1 MKVLFWNI
9 RGMGKKSRVGLL
21 KEHMFKEQ
29 VDIVGIQETIKQT
42 FMEGDLA
49 TLSNGRPFQ

>member
-1 MKVLFWNI
+1 MKALFWNI

-29 VDIVGIQETIKQT
+29 VDIVG
-42 FMEGDLA
+42 GSRDY
-49 TLSNGRPFQ
+49 